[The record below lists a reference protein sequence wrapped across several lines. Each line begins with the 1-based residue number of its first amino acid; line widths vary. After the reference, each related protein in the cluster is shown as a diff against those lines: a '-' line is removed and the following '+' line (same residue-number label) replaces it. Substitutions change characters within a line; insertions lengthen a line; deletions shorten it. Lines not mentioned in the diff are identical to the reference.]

1 MTQLSL
7 TAAHPNIDTIF
18 GMSAIRWKLSDF
30 LQRHNITPYAL
41 SRETKGI
48 SQKVVYRLANDET
61 NMVRFDTLAALMEGL
76 STLTGKPVTF
86 DDLLEF
92 DPSDEAN

>member
-1 MTQLSL
+1 MEQAFSG
-7 TAAHPNIDTIF
+7 ARPADIGIVP

-30 LQRHNITPYAL
+30 LQQHNITPYAL
-41 SRETKGI
+41 ARETKGV

-61 NMVRFDTLAALMEGL
+61 DGVRFGTLAALMDSL
-76 STLTGKPVTF
+76 SALTGKNVTF

-92 DPSDEAN
+92 DPTDEAN